1 MKKNRIR
8 IKYVGAVAAALLAA
22 APIAATAVTAVS
34 GPAFA
39 ATADATPSRD
49 ELADAVNTAQDKVDK
64 NAAGLKAAQD
74 AQTKAHQD
82 AETARS
88 QTAEINKAIED
99 AKALVQSAPAEIQ
112 AAQKTL
118 TTATEDK
125 NNAQAIVDQK
135 QGIKDSADNALRDA
149 KSATAQAQQ
158 KVDTQN
164 AKIAELENQIADP
177 ATDPGQITSLQTQL
191 SYAKQDL
198 TSLQSNLQEAQSD
211 QAPQQGVADRA
222 AATLAQETA
231 NQKPTIDQATA
242 DIATAQETID
252 TLGSK
257 LDSAQQFLETAPAQL
272 EKLEQAVADAQK
284 AYQQA
289 SGDITNYTNW
299 LKSAQKQLDKA
310 KADLDA
316 FDTNQGSADGLKDAQ
331 DNKPMADLS
340 TKTDS
345 YQSAYKDA
353 YYAYQKTNG
362 TYDQGRAAGIADALA
377 DKKELAGDDFGSKS
391 NAYRLGYHAGFS
403 ETRGDINNDH
413 DARVALQNAINMGKA
428 LVSTQGSDYT
438 DASINQF
445 KQALDTAYALL
456 NNPKA
461 SLEDLNQ
468 AVKDLDT
475 VAKAL
480 VLKPTQPV
488 TPPTTPT
495 TPNTYPDPVFSFS
508 DNFVKDPTI
517 TTGQSFDQNAG
528 ISAWTD
534 SSKSTAIPS
543 SNWQVSSSVDT
554 NKPGTYT
561 VTYTITNNYGKTA
574 TLTRTITVSALTES
588 KTSGVIEV
596 TNGSGAVLYT
606 DNATSNGAGRTL
618 AKGSS
623 WKIYGVVKD
632 AKGNIVAYNLGG
644 KQYVKASDVAVSAAT
659 TEKGTFTV
667 RYAANPKWA
676 IAVYNSGLK
685 VQKLI
690 SAGSRWQTF
699 GTKTLSDGKSYFN
712 LGGNQWVRTDY
723 GTWSAK

>member
-34 GPAFA
+34 APAFA
-39 ATADATPSRD
+39 ATDVPAKTPSRD
-49 ELADAVNTAQDKVDK
+49 DLVAAVN
-64 NAAGLKAAQD
+64 
-74 AQTKAHQD
+74 
-82 AETARS
+82 
-88 QTAEINKAIED
+88 
-99 AKALVQSAPAEIQ
+99 
-112 AAQKTL
+112 
-118 TTATEDK
+118 
-125 NNAQAIVDQK
+125 
-135 QGIKDSADNALRDA
+135 
-149 KSATAQAQQ
+149 QAQG
-158 KVDTQN
+158 
-164 AKIAELENQIADP
+164 ELD
-177 ATDPGQITSLQTQL
+177 QITSKV
-191 SYAKQDL
+191 KQA
-198 TSLQSNLQEAQSD
+198 EA
-211 QAPQQGVADRA
+211 
-222 AATLAQETA
+222 AQETA
-231 NQKPTIDQATA
+231 NAALAKAKDDAKEPQQKYDQAKAAEETTTVALTEVLDKQKPTIDQA
-242 DIATAQETID
+242 
-252 TLGSK
+252 
-257 LDSAQQFLETAPAQL
+257 
-272 EKLEQAVADAQK
+272 
-284 AYQQA
+284 
-289 SGDITNYTNW
+289 N
-299 LKSAQKQLDKA
+299 
-310 KADLDA
+310 
-316 FDTNQGSADGLKDAQ
+316 
-331 DNKPMADLS
+331 
-340 TKTDS
+340 
-345 YQSAYKDA
+345 
-353 YYAYQKTNG
+353 
-362 TYDQGRAAGIADALA
+362 A
-377 DKKELAGDDFGSKS
+377 DKKQATDTLTALNDAKGDAALALSQANKDVNTAQRAIDAQQVTINGLTDKINDPTTPSDQLPGLHEQLAAANDALNNTLKPALTTATEVQKNKQTALDNAARDYAQQQKGLNDKIAAANKKLDDAADAILPFQKAH
-391 NAYRLGYHAGFS
+391 NEAQQALQDA
-403 ETRGDINNDH
+403 TDALKPLGDIVKQMQANVDSIAADLKELNQKQTVAEMVLKGAQMNLADH
-413 DARVALQNAINMGKA
+413 DGKDQEARFALRDAINMGKA
-428 LVSTQGSDYT
+428 LVSTHGSDYT
-438 DASINQF
+438 DDSINMF
-445 KQALDTAYALL
+445 KQALDAAYGLL
-456 NNPKA
+456 NDAKA
-461 SLEDLNQ
+461 PIQQLIDAVTDLG
-468 AVKDLDT
+468 K
-475 VAKAL
+475 VADAL

-495 TPNTYPDPVFSFS
+495 TPTTYPDPVFSFS

-517 TTGQSFDQNAG
+517 ATGQSFDQNAG

>member
-22 APIAATAVTAVS
+22 APIAATAVSAVS
-34 GPAFA
+34 APAFA
-39 ATADATPSRD
+39 ATDVPAKTPSRD
-49 ELADAVNTAQDKVDK
+49 DLVAAVN
-64 NAAGLKAAQD
+64 
-74 AQTKAHQD
+74 
-82 AETARS
+82 
-88 QTAEINKAIED
+88 
-99 AKALVQSAPAEIQ
+99 
-112 AAQKTL
+112 
-118 TTATEDK
+118 
-125 NNAQAIVDQK
+125 
-135 QGIKDSADNALRDA
+135 
-149 KSATAQAQQ
+149 QAQG
-158 KVDTQN
+158 
-164 AKIAELENQIADP
+164 ELD
-177 ATDPGQITSLQTQL
+177 QITGKVKQT
-191 SYAKQDL
+191 
-198 TSLQSNLQEAQSD
+198 EA
-211 QAPQQGVADRA
+211 
-222 AATLAQETA
+222 AQETA
-231 NQKPTIDQATA
+231 NAALAKAKDDAKEPQEKYDQAQAAEETTTVALTEVLDKQKPTIDQA
-242 DIATAQETID
+242 
-252 TLGSK
+252 
-257 LDSAQQFLETAPAQL
+257 
-272 EKLEQAVADAQK
+272 
-284 AYQQA
+284 
-289 SGDITNYTNW
+289 N
-299 LKSAQKQLDKA
+299 
-310 KADLDA
+310 
-316 FDTNQGSADGLKDAQ
+316 
-331 DNKPMADLS
+331 
-340 TKTDS
+340 
-345 YQSAYKDA
+345 
-353 YYAYQKTNG
+353 
-362 TYDQGRAAGIADALA
+362 A
-377 DKKELAGDDFGSKS
+377 DKKQATDTLTALNDAKGDAALALSQANTDVNKAQRAIDAQQVTINGLTDKINDPTTPSDQLPGLHEQLAAANDALNNTLKPALTTATEVQKNKQTALDNAARDYAQQQKGLNDKIAAANKKLDDAADAILPFQKAH
-391 NAYRLGYHAGFS
+391 NEAQQALQDA
-403 ETRGDINNDH
+403 TDALKPLGDIVKQMQANVDSIAADLKELNQKQTVAEMVLKGAQMNLADH
-413 DARVALQNAINMGKA
+413 DGKDQEARFALRDAINMGKA
-428 LVSTQGSDYT
+428 LVSTHGSDYT
-438 DASINQF
+438 DDSINMF
-445 KQALDTAYALL
+445 KQALDAAYGLL
-456 NNPKA
+456 NDAKA
-461 SLEDLNQ
+461 PIQQLIDAVTDLG
-468 AVKDLDT
+468 K
-475 VAKAL
+475 VADAL

-495 TPNTYPDPVFSFS
+495 TPTTYPDPVFSFS

-517 TTGQSFDQNAG
+517 ATGQSFDQNAG

-534 SSKSTAIPS
+534 SSKSTAIPVG
-543 SNWQVSSSVDT
+543 NWQVSSSVDT

-618 AKGSS
+618 AKGSG

>member
-49 ELADAVNTAQDKVDK
+49 ELADAVKTAQDKVDK

-88 QTAEINKAIED
+88 QTAEINQAIED
-99 AKALVQSAPAEIQ
+99 AKALVQSAPAEIK

-118 TTATEDK
+118 ATATEDK

-158 KVDTQN
+158 KVDAQN

-177 ATDPGQITSLQTQL
+177 ATDPGQITSLKTQL

-198 TSLQSNLQEAQSD
+198 TPLQSKLQEAQSD
-211 QAPQQGVADRA
+211 QEAQQGVADRA

-257 LDSAQQFLETAPAQL
+257 LDSANQFLETAPAQL
-272 EKLEQAVADAQK
+272 EKLEQAVKDAQK

-299 LKSAQKQLDKA
+299 LASAQKQLDKA

-331 DNKPMADLS
+331 DNEPMADLS
-340 TKTDS
+340 LKSDAYTT
-345 YQSAYKDA
+345 AYKAA

-362 TYDQGRAAGIADALA
+362 TYDEGYAAGAADAV
-377 DKKELAGDDFGSKS
+377 AGNAEKSGDADFGSKS
-391 NAYRLGYHAGFS
+391 NQYRQGYHAGYV
-403 ETRGDINNDH
+403 EKVGD
-413 DARVALQNAINMGKA
+413 
-428 LVSTQGSDYT
+428 LV
-438 DASINQF
+438 
-445 KQALDTAYALL
+445 
-456 NNPKA
+456 
-461 SLEDLNQ
+461 NQ
-468 AVKDLDT
+468 AADALTAEIKKATGLINTGNYTNDSVAKVQAAIDAANKVLKDDKAT
-475 VAKAL
+475 VAQINAAKDDL
-480 VLKPTQPV
+480 VAAEKGLEPRPTNPG
-488 TPPTTPT
+488 TPTTPT
-495 TPNTYPDPVFSFS
+495 TYPDPVFSFS

-517 TTGQSFDQNAG
+517 ATGQSFDQNAG

-534 SSKSTAIPS
+534 SSKSTAIPVG
-543 SNWQVSSSVDT
+543 NWQVSSSVDT

-588 KTSGVIEV
+588 QTSGVVEV
-596 TNGSGAVLYT
+596 TNGSGAALYT
-606 DNATSNGAGRTL
+606 DNATSNAAGRTL
-618 AKGSS
+618 AKGSA
-623 WKIYGVVKD
+623 WKIFGVVKD

>member
-34 GPAFA
+34 APAFA
-39 ATADATPSRD
+39 ATDVPAKTPSRD
-49 ELADAVNTAQDKVDK
+49 DLVAAVN
-64 NAAGLKAAQD
+64 
-74 AQTKAHQD
+74 
-82 AETARS
+82 
-88 QTAEINKAIED
+88 
-99 AKALVQSAPAEIQ
+99 
-112 AAQKTL
+112 
-118 TTATEDK
+118 
-125 NNAQAIVDQK
+125 
-135 QGIKDSADNALRDA
+135 
-149 KSATAQAQQ
+149 QAQG
-158 KVDTQN
+158 
-164 AKIAELENQIADP
+164 ELD
-177 ATDPGQITSLQTQL
+177 QITSKV
-191 SYAKQDL
+191 KQA
-198 TSLQSNLQEAQSD
+198 EA
-211 QAPQQGVADRA
+211 
-222 AATLAQETA
+222 AQETA
-231 NQKPTIDQATA
+231 NAALAKAKDDAKEPQQKYDQAKAAEETTTVALTEVLDKQKPTIDQANA
-242 DIATAQETID
+242 DKKQAID
-252 TLGSK
+252 TLTALNDAKGDAALALSQANKDVNTAQRAIDAQQVTINGLTDKINDPTTPSDQLPGLHEQLAAANDALNNTLKPALTTATEVQKNKQTALDNAARDYAQQQKGLNDKIAAANKK
-257 LDSAQQFLETAPAQL
+257 LDDAADAILPFQKAHNEAQQALQ
-272 EKLEQAVADAQK
+272 DATDALK
-284 AYQQA
+284 PL
-289 SGDITNYTNW
+289 GDIVKQMQANVDSIAAD
-299 LKSAQKQLDKA
+299 LKELNQKQTVA
-310 KADLDA
+310 EMV
-316 FDTNQGSADGLKDAQ
+316 LKGAQ
-331 DNKPMADLS
+331 MN
-340 TKTDS
+340 
-345 YQSAYKDA
+345 
-353 YYAYQKTNG
+353 
-362 TYDQGRAAGIADALA
+362 LA
-377 DKKELAGDDFGSKS
+377 D
-391 NAYRLGYHAGFS
+391 
-403 ETRGDINNDH
+403 H
-413 DARVALQNAINMGKA
+413 DGKDQEARFALRDAINMGKA
-428 LVSTQGSDYT
+428 LVSTHGSDYT
-438 DASINQF
+438 DDSINMF
-445 KQALDTAYALL
+445 KQALDAAYGLL
-456 NNPKA
+456 NDAKA
-461 SLEDLNQ
+461 PIQQLIDAVTDLG
-468 AVKDLDT
+468 K
-475 VAKAL
+475 VADAL

-495 TPNTYPDPVFSFS
+495 TPTTYPDPVFSFS

-517 TTGQSFDQNAG
+517 ATGQSFDQNAG

-676 IAVYNSGLK
+676 IAVYNSDLK